1 MKINLNKFKFNGEN
15 PTTSVITQNTDNQLN
30 TELRQADNRR
40 DFIKKA
46 SLGGLSLSLLFDD
59 KPEQEVEFITQKVKR
74 AGKPSDLK
82 ITDIRVAVITGFPIA
97 CPILRIDTNQ
107 GISGYGEIR
116 SGVSTEYG
124 VFLKSQLLGK
134 NPCEVEKI
142 FKSIKQFD
150 GQNHAIGGIEM
161 ALWDLAGK
169 AYEVPAYQMLG
180 GKFRDQIRI
189 YGNIPKVKDPID
201 FPKKIKNILDSGLTF
216 LKMDLGIEFL
226 ANISGALINADAWN
240 ANNMKYP
247 FLRTQITDK
256 GLEIVANH
264 VGKVRE
270 TIGYDMPLA
279 INHFGY
285 FDVNTAIRLGK
296 VVDKYQLAWLED
308 LVPWQFTEQWKQISD
323 AIDTPTITGKGI
335 YLKEEFI
342 KLINARAVDMIHPD
356 LVSTGGLLET
366 KKIGDYAQEH
376 GVSMAMHFAGTPFSF
391 MANIHCAAATEN
403 FVALEHHEMAIP
415 WWEDLFTGEKPIF
428 DKGFVKVPEKPGLGL
443 ELNETVVKE
452 HLKKGELYF
461 APTEEWNKIDSWDR
475 DLS

>member
-1 MKINLNKFKFNGEN
+1 
-15 PTTSVITQNTDNQLN
+15 
-30 TELRQADNRR
+30 
-40 DFIKKA
+40 
-46 SLGGLSLSLLFDD
+46 
-59 KPEQEVEFITQKVKR
+59 
-74 AGKPSDLK
+74 
-82 ITDIRVAVITGFPIA
+82 
-97 CPILRIDTNQ
+97 
-107 GISGYGEIR
+107 
-116 SGVSTEYG
+116 
-124 VFLKSQLLGK
+124 
-134 NPCEVEKI
+134 
-142 FKSIKQFD
+142 
-150 GQNHAIGGIEM
+150 
-161 ALWDLAGK
+161 
-169 AYEVPAYQMLG
+169 
-180 GKFRDQIRI
+180 
-189 YGNIPKVKDPID
+189 
-201 FPKKIKNILDSGLTF
+201 
-216 LKMDLGIEFL
+216 
-226 ANISGALINADAWN
+226 
-240 ANNMKYP
+240 
-247 FLRTQITDK
+247 
-256 GLEIVANH
+256 
-264 VGKVRE
+264 
-270 TIGYDMPLA
+270 MPLA

-376 GVSMAMHFAGTPFSF
+376 GVSMAMHFAGTPVSF

-403 FVALEHHEMAIP
+403 FAALEHHEMDIP
-415 WWEDLFTGEKPIF
+415 WWEGLFTGEKPIF

-443 ELNETVVKE
+443 ELNEAAVKE